1 MPRKSDSRRLRARE
15 TRRAESEDE
24 LAAKSPDEEERQI
37 HERRSDKAAYLA
49 DKLAE
54 QEQAPDE

>member
-1 MPRKSDSRRLRARE
+1 MPRKSESRRLRTQQ
-15 TRRAESEDE
+15 TRRAEREDE
-24 LAAKSPDEEERQI
+24 LADKSPDEEERQT
-37 HERRSDKAAYLA
+37 HERRADKAEYLA